1 MTVKKE
7 HIETPKELANRLK
20 REYQKQWRMKNPDKV
35 KNNADNFWLRRAAEL
50 IELQREEIGE

>member
-1 MTVKKE
+1 MTTKRE
-7 HIETPKELANRLK
+7 HVETPKELANRLK

-50 IELQREEIGE
+50 IELQKEDIKE